1 MEKEK
6 CQLLCDAFSVF
17 LLNVKLIGICQ
28 DCSTAYKMQ
37 FILSVYLQVQNSSP
51 LNGRP
56 TGAVEF
62 TYFA

>member
-37 FILSVYLQVQNSSP
+37 FI
-51 LNGRP
+51 
-56 TGAVEF
+56 
-62 TYFA
+62 